1 MDFDILSFPQTNRAE
16 NQRIFETKIYTPAKS
31 YHEYPKSLKI
41 QWNVPFPNRHSDI
54 YIIYIYTWSILNF
67 QGIDL

>member
-31 YHEYPKSLKI
+31 YPEYPKSLKI
-41 QWNVPFPNRHSDI
+41 NGMYLFQTAI
-54 YIIYIYTWSILNF
+54 LIYIYYV
-67 QGIDL
+67 

>member
-31 YHEYPKSLKI
+31 YHEYQKSLKI
-41 QWNVPFPNRHSDI
+41 QWNVPFLNRHSDI
-54 YIIYIYTWSILNF
+54 YIYIYIYTH
-67 QGIDL
+67 DLS